1 MIMPGTLLLHD
12 NRTPDGRNLLFAAP
26 RETLVAHTADEARVA
41 LGRIAGAGRDGVWA
55 AGYLAYEL
63 GYIFE
68 ERLAALL
75 PERTATPL
83 LWFGLYDSPRTLSGT
98 EVDALLAEAP
108 EGRATD
114 VTPSIAFAEYE
125 KAFDRSKTLIA
136 AGDTYQINLTLKARF
151 ALEGHPLGLHRR
163 LTRSQRTAYG
173 AYLHAGDHHV
183 LSRSPELFV
192 SCQDGVLSARPMKGT
207 LKRGASLAQDEA
219 GRAALAADAKNRAEN
234 LMIVDLLRNDLGRIA
249 EIGSVEV
256 TDLFTVETYRSLHTM
271 TSGIKARK
279 RPEVGFGEV
288 LENLFPCGSIT
299 GAPKLRAMEII
310 HELEPAPRGLYTGS
324 IGYLA
329 PTGDFAFNVAI
340 RTAVIDADGNGE
352 IGIGGGIVAD
362 SVAADE
368 YDEALLKLTFLS
380 DPAPPVTLIETF
392 KWTPAEGYV
401 LRARHVDRLI
411 ASAAYF
417 ALPVTQE
424 QVQDYLDERQA
435 DWREPMRVRLTLS
448 DDGLDLAAVPLPPS
462 PALFRFAIADD
473 ALDSGSVWLAHKTT
487 NRAFYDGPRQKAHD
501 AYGLDELVFANERGE
516 LTEGSFTN
524 LFVERDGRLLTPP
537 LASGLLPGTLR
548 AELIAEGKAE
558 EQVLTLADLKAAD
571 AIWLG
576 NSVRGLIRAEWVELE
591 TPDA

>member
-1 MIMPGTLLLHD
+1 MPGTLLLHD
-12 NRTPDGRNLLFAAP
+12 NRTSDGRNLLFVAP
-26 RETLVAHTADEARVA
+26 RETLIAHTADEARAA
-41 LGRIAGAGRDGVWA
+41 LGRIAGAGRDGLWA

-68 ERLAALL
+68 ERLVALL
-75 PERTATPL
+75 PERTENPL
-83 LWFGLYDSPRTLSGT
+83 LWFGLYDSPQAPSGP

-108 EGRATD
+108 DGRASN
-114 VTPSIAFAEYE
+114 VTPAIAFADYE
-125 KAFDRSKTLIA
+125 EAFDRAKTLIA
-136 AGDTYQINLTLKARF
+136 AGDTYQVNLTFKARF
-151 ALEGHPLGLHRR
+151 ALDGHPLGLHRR

-192 SCQDGVLSARPMKGT
+192 SCQNGVLAARPMKGT
-207 LKRGASLAQDEA
+207 LKRGTSLAEDAA
-219 GRAALAADAKNRAEN
+219 GRAALFADEKNRAEN

-271 TSGIKARK
+271 TSGITARK
-279 RPEVGFGEV
+279 RPEIGFGEV

-310 HELEPAPRGLYTGS
+310 HELEQAPRGLYTGS

-340 RTAVIDADGNGE
+340 RTAVIDNQGRGE

-362 SVAADE
+362 SVARDE
-368 YDEALLKLTFLS
+368 YEEALLKLSFLS

-392 KWTPAEGYV
+392 KWTPEEGYA
-401 LRARHVDRLI
+401 LRERHLDRLI
-411 ASAAYF
+411 ASATYF
-417 ALPVTQE
+417 ALPVTRE
-424 QVQDYLDERQA
+424 GVQDHLDERA
-435 DWREPMRVRLTLS
+435 AAWTGPMRVRLTLS
-448 DDGLDLAAVPLPPS
+448 DEGLDLSAMPLPPS
-462 PALFRFAIADD
+462 PDIFRFAIAD
-473 ALDSGSVWLAHKTT
+473 AKLDSGSVWLAHKTT
-487 NRAFYDGPRQKAHD
+487 NRAFYDEPRQKAH
-501 AYGLDELVFANERGE
+501 AARGLDELVFTNERGE

-524 LFVERDGRLLTPP
+524 LFVQREGRLLTPP
-537 LASGLLPGTLR
+537 LASGVLPGTLR
-548 AELIAEGKAE
+548 AELIAQGKAE
-558 EQVLTLADLKAAD
+558 ELVLTLADLKAAD

-576 NSVRGLIRAEWVELE
+576 NSVRGLIRAEWIDREKA
-591 TPDA
+591 DR